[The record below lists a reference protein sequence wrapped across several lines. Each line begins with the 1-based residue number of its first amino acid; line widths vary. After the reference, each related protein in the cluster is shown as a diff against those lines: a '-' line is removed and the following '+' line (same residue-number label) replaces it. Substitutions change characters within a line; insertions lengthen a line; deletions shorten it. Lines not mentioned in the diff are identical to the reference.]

1 MLILISLDL
10 GQTTSTSS
18 LSTIDK
24 ISANLR
30 DDLKLDLSRQ
40 DLADADL
47 PVVIRYAFENK
58 GVRIEMFVFKRI
70 YSVYSFTEI

>member
-1 MLILISLDL
+1 LISLDL

-24 ISANLR
+24 ISANIR
-30 DDLKLDLSRQ
+30 DDLKLDLSHQ
-40 DLADADL
+40 DLGDADL

-58 GVRIEMFVFKRI
+58 GVRIEIFVFKLI